1 MYKEAKYTLDFL
13 FLFMLVL
20 SIILFS
26 IGFFVE
32 VKGTVL
38 DTLYRIDFVI
48 LGGYYAFFLHGMY
61 KAKSRTDYC
70 KKHWIMLALLVLPL
84 VPIARIIKFV
94 ELERAAAVSI
104 NTLWHFLDEL
114 KLL

>member
-1 MYKEAKYTLDFL
+1 MYKEAKYALDFL

-20 SIILFS
+20 GVTLFS
-26 IGFFVE
+26 IGFFVD
-32 VKGTVL
+32 VQGTTLNVL
-38 DTLYRIDFVI
+38 HNIDFAI
-48 LGGYYAFFLHGMY
+48 LGGYYTFFLHGMY

-84 VPIARIIKFV
+84 VPIARLIKFA
-94 ELERAAAVSI
+94 ELERVAAVGV

-114 KLL
+114 ELL

>member
-26 IGFFVE
+26 IGFFVD
-32 VKGTVL
+32 VQGTAL
-38 DTLYRIDFVI
+38 DALYKIDVVI
-48 LGGYYAFFLHGMY
+48 LGGYYAFFLHGLY
-61 KAKSRTDYC
+61 KSKSRTEYC
-70 KKHWIMLALLVLPL
+70 KQHWIMLALLILSIA
-84 VPIARIIKFV
+84 PIARLFRLV
-94 ELERAAAVSI
+94 ELERAAAVGTNAI
-104 NTLWHFLDEL
+104 WKFFDEL

>member
-1 MYKEAKYTLDFL
+1 MYKEAKYALDFL

-20 SIILFS
+20 GIILFS
-26 IGFFVE
+26 VEFFVD
-32 VKGTVL
+32 VQGTAL
-38 DTLYRIDFVI
+38 DALHKIDFAI

-84 VPIARIIKFV
+84 VPIARLIKFA

-114 KLL
+114 ELL